1 MAAAGAEGAATTAA
15 GMATALAPPPP
26 PGLHLDLDL
35 ELGVLAVEVTE
46 EDLVEGL
53 AAAVAAFRA
62 LEGPRGPGALLLWLS
77 RQSRRGV
84 TRATEPG

>member
-1 MAAAGAEGAATTAA
+1 MATAGAEGAATEAA
-15 GMATALAPPPP
+15 GMATALPPPPP
-26 PGLHLDLDL
+26 PGLRLDL

-53 AAAVAAFRA
+53 AAAVAFWA
-62 LEGPRGPGALLLWLS
+62 LEGFRGPGAFLLLWLS
-77 RQSRRGV
+77 HQLRRVV